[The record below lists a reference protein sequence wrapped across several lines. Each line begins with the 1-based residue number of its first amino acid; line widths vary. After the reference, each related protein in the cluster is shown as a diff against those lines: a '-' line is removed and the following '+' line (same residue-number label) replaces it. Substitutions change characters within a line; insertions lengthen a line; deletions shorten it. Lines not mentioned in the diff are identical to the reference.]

1 VTETATPYTAEF
13 YEGNVR
19 SSIPS
24 AAPVLRLLRELY
36 APTSIVD
43 VGCGSGAWLTA
54 AGELGFTTLKGYDG
68 PWADPARF
76 TSAAIDFTPVDLE
89 HDEPKIEGRYDLAM
103 SVEVA
108 EHLSEKRSDVIVD
121 ALCAA
126 SDVVLFGAAIPG
138 QGGVHHVN
146 EQPQSY
152 WVAKF
157 IARGFTPYDVIRP
170 AIWDNPD
177 VKVWFK
183 QNTLLFVKDSTSV
196 LDRQQLDE
204 LVQPIWDLIHPEKYQ
219 VKIANLR
226 KQWNQ
231 TQRELER
238 RNRQLERQL
247 ERLRQRNGRLRE
259 RAKTTRA
266 RNGQLRAK
274 VRQLSAELEAER
286 RPWTGKRV
294 ARGVL
299 RRVRRR

>member
-1 VTETATPYTAEF
+1 
-13 YEGNVR
+13 
-19 SSIPS
+19 
-24 AAPVLRLLRELY
+24 
-36 APTSIVD
+36 
-43 VGCGSGAWLTA
+43 
-54 AGELGFTTLKGYDG
+54 
-68 PWADPARF
+68 
-76 TSAAIDFTPVDLE
+76 
-89 HDEPKIEGRYDLAM
+89 M
-103 SVEVA
+103 
-108 EHLSEKRSDVIVD
+108 
-121 ALCAA
+121 
-126 SDVVLFGAAIPG
+126 
-138 QGGVHHVN
+138 
-146 EQPQSY
+146 
-152 WVAKF
+152 
-157 IARGFTPYDVIRP
+157 
-170 AIWDNPD
+170 
-177 VKVWFK
+177 
-183 QNTLLFVKDSTSV
+183 LFVKDSTSV

-231 TQRELER
+231 TQRELEG

-266 RNGQLRAK
+266 RNDQLRAK